1 MPRRP
6 RYCEIP
12 LPHRRML
19 PSITALGRLK
29 KNVIRFSVNKYH
41 FYVACF
47 RIVGDRYSDTNITLQ
62 PIAIPGT

>member
-1 MPRRP
+1 
-6 RYCEIP
+6 
-12 LPHRRML
+12 ML